1 MSGAAAQAAPGIAT
15 APGPGAPSRRDGA
28 IATLSTEGD
37 ECAPD
42 HPPGWTSESEV
53 LGARSPRGA
62 LVVRSLR
69 TLSTPTSDFSRTSR
83 FSPRPAAHGCF
94 TAAFFSTRTPAMRT
108 AWDAALER
116 LVNDRGRVAHAP
128 IP

>member
-69 TLSTPTSDFSRTSR
+69 TLSTPTSRFFENFAFGPSPCSSRVLHR
-83 FSPRPAAHGCF
+83 CILLDENAGHEDGMGC
-94 TAAFFSTRTPAMRT
+94 STRATG
-108 AWDAALER
+108 E
-116 LVNDRGRVAHAP
+116 
-128 IP
+128 